1 MRVEKLY
8 IKNFRSIEEL
18 DIELQ
23 PLCAFI
29 GPNNAGK
36 SNILDA
42 LNHILGER
50 WPTTPGAFSDRDFR
64 DHDTTLPIEIKAI
77 FDGLLNDDYNN
88 PRIHGFVLKVNDPDD
103 VEFYPIDDQEE
114 RLYYSGGRPL
124 RISNDMREQIP
135 LLNIG
140 IDRRA
145 ESQLRPTRWTF
156 WGKINEELNRRFGE
170 DKDKVADFIKKTG
183 EAVHLLQIPELQRA
197 EQILLESIR
206 EQTALSDL
214 SLKFGLTDPV
224 EYYKNLRP
232 YLKNIKGGPEFDPEE
247 MGMGTQS
254 ALVVALVDVYRQIV
268 RESAILLIQEP
279 ELYLHPHAC
288 RHFYSLLKELSKSG
302 VQVIFTT
309 HSPAFLDIAD
319 YQSIYLVHKEEE
331 VTKVFE
337 GSEAGISEED
347 RTKMIT
353 RFDSMASEV
362 FFAKAVLLVEGP
374 EDRIACSRA
383 FQLHA
388 LDVDKEGVSITCCGG
403 KPGIPLMAKILTS
416 LKIPTCVFC
425 DRDPGKPTEKE
436 SEEIEKIVGDEYFFE
451 LPKKLEDALGLD
463 RKLDQVELMEF
474 LDKYD
479 SLDEM
484 PESFRNII
492 KQVIGRIE
500 TILGFDF

>member
-1 MRVEKLY
+1 MQVKRLY

-42 LNHILGER
+42 LNRVLGER

-64 DHDTTLPIEIKAI
+64 NHNTSLPIEIKTI
-77 FDGLLNDDYNN
+77 FDGLLDDGYGN
-88 PRIHGFVLKVNDPDD
+88 PRVGGFVLKVTGPDNVD
-103 VEFYPIDDQEE
+103 FFPIDDQEE
-114 RLYYSGGRPL
+114 RLLYPRGQPL
-124 RISNDMREQIP
+124 RTSGIMREQIP

-156 WGKINEELNRRFGE
+156 WGKISEELNRRFGE

-183 EAVHLLQIPELQRA
+183 EAVHLLQIPELQKA

-206 EQTALSDL
+206 KQTALSDL

-232 YLKNIKGGPEFDPEE
+232 YLRNIKGGPEFDPEE

-288 RHFYSLLKELSKSG
+288 RHFYSLLKELSESG
-302 VQVIFTT
+302 TQIVFTT
-309 HSPAFLDIAD
+309 HSPAFLDVAD
-319 YQSIYLVHKEEE
+319 YQGIYLIRKEEE
-331 VTKVFE
+331 VTKVSE
-337 GSEAGISEED
+337 GSKAGVTEKD
-347 RTKMIT
+347 RLKMMT
-353 RFDSMASEV
+353 RFDATVSEV
-362 FFAKAVLLVEGP
+362 FFAKVVLLVEGP
-374 EDRIACSRA
+374 EDRISCLKA
-383 FQLHA
+383 FELRG
-388 LDVDKEGVSITCCGG
+388 LDIDREGISVTCCGG
-403 KPGIPLMAKILTS
+403 KSGIPFMARILTS
-416 LKIPTCVFC
+416 LKVPTCVFC

-436 SEEIEKIVGDEYFFE
+436 SENIRGIVGNENFFE
-451 LPKKLEDALGLD
+451 LPNKLEDTLGLD
-463 RKLDQVELMEF
+463 RKLDQIELMEF
-474 LDKYD
+474 LDKYN
-479 SLDEM
+479 SLNEM
-484 PESFRNII
+484 PEIFRGIVN
-492 KQVIGRIE
+492 QVIGRIE
-500 TILGFDF
+500 AILGFDF

>member
-1 MRVEKLY
+1 VRVERLY

-36 SNILDA
+36 SSILDA
-42 LNHILGER
+42 LDRTLGER

-64 DHDTTLPIEIKAI
+64 NHKTTLPIEIKTV
-77 FDGLLNDDYNN
+77 FDGLINDDYDN
-88 PRIHGFVLKVNDPDD
+88 PRIHGFVLRVNEPED
-103 VEFYPIDDQEE
+103 VEFFPVDDQEE

-124 RISNDMREQIP
+124 RISNRMREQIP

-145 ESQLRPTRWTF
+145 ESQLRSTRWTF
-156 WGKINEELNRRFGE
+156 WGKINRELNRRFGE
-170 DKDKVADFIKKTG
+170 DKDKVADFKRKTS
-183 EAVHLLQIPELQRA
+183 EAVYLLQIPELQKA

-232 YLKNIKGGPEFDPEE
+232 YLKNIEGGPEFDPEE

-288 RHFYSLLKELSKSG
+288 RHFYSLLRDLSERG
-302 VQVIFTT
+302 VQVVFTT
-309 HSPAFLDIAD
+309 HNPAFLDIAD
-319 YQSIYLVHKEEE
+319 YRSIYLVRKEEE
-331 VTKVFE
+331 LTRVFG
-337 GSEAGISEED
+337 GSEVGISEED
-347 RTKMIT
+347 KLKMIT

-362 FFAKAVLLVEGP
+362 FFAKAVLLVEGS
-374 EDRIACSRA
+374 EDRIACSKA
-383 FQLHA
+383 FQL
-388 LDVDKEGVSITCCGG
+388 DKFDIDKEGISITCCGG
-403 KPGIPLMAKILTS
+403 KPGIPFMARILTS
-416 LKIPTCVFC
+416 LRIPTWVFC
-425 DRDPGKPTEKE
+425 DRDPSKPTEEK
-436 SEEIEKIVGDEYFFE
+436 SAEIKGIIGDENFFE
-451 LPKKLEDALGLD
+451 LPDELETALGLAYTVT
-463 RKLDQVELMEF
+463 RLLYHQL
-474 LDKYD
+474 
-479 SLDEM
+479 
-484 PESFRNII
+484 
-492 KQVIGRIE
+492 
-500 TILGFDF
+500 